1 MDFFVNLTLPQKLL
15 CIFVIVL
22 LLFLFFAS
30 SKKNKNSI
38 KLTNKQQANMAE
50 KYNEIIEQYN
60 ELIGII
66 KSVISQ
72 IENDEIVINS
82 EDDFVFIK
90 KKLDDFHNY
99 DVRINS
105 LIDEMPKMIEK
116 NKKQGFQT
124 AFKDSKVYIQEIK
137 NIIIEINTI
146 VLDEHNE
153 QNNSFN
159 NDTERSY

>member
-1 MDFFVNLTLPQKLL
+1 MDFFINLTLPQKFL
-15 CIFVIVL
+15 CIIVIAL
-22 LLFLFFAS
+22 ILFLFFAS
-30 SKKNKNSI
+30 NKKSKDSI

>member
-1 MDFFVNLTLPQKLL
+1 MDFFINLTLPQKFL
-15 CIFVIVL
+15 CIIVIAL
-22 LLFLFFAS
+22 ILFLFFAS
-30 SKKNKNSI
+30 NKKSKDSI

-90 KKLDDFHNY
+90 KRLDDFHNY